1 MALSVASR
9 FILQPLK
16 TAFQEL
22 RDDFRSTRWVRRFGW
37 FSFFVFWCG
46 GLIAAITSIP
56 LSPSYN
62 FIWWPSE
69 NTISPCLPN
78 GSFSMEPY
86 LYNPWAISGAFEITL
101 AFGNLTFANAKLI
114 DVIWDVVSA

>member
-22 RDDFRSTRWVRRFGW
+22 RDDFRSTRCVRGFGW

-46 GLIAAITSIP
+46 GLITAIAFLTP
-56 LSPSYN
+56 GYLSYYYLRPN
-62 FIWWPSE
+62 NIK
-69 NTISPCLPN
+69 ISPCLPD
-78 GSFSMEPY
+78 GSFGMNPN
-86 LYNPWAISGAFEITL
+86 LYDLWAISGAFEITL
-101 AFGNLTFANAKLI
+101 AFGNLSFANAKLI